1 MQLPEGSILF
11 IIIWGFVVFL
21 LWNFYHFS
29 QALRKTTFLVLAGL
43 ATAALAGGIQ
53 YLRSRQQPPLPQG
66 RVGILIFP
74 FVEKSGHANGSI
86 TAASLAIAEM
96 IGAHLQQ
103 TRGTPFYVIPTT
115 ALFEVANRDSL
126 IYIEY
131 AQQLARVAGLQV
143 IGFGSYQQIPGEPAN
158 HHEDWSA
165 EFQLVDLR
173 HRRTPAKTRLNLPE
187 RMTSLPALA
196 AETAAAILQTAAKKA
211 APPLPV
217 IWQNQLDAVILQN
230 YYAAKLALATDQTG
244 TALQQARAWWQ
255 ADTSRAPWAGLYVQA
270 FLAQLRRQ
278 AVTEKE
284 WGDSLRFILPI
295 AQRAAAMDSV
305 GSASAR
311 QLGEIFI
318 RLKKWDAAEQ
328 ALRLARRRDS
338 TDSKIYLLLAQL
350 HPSRWQGWGF
360 QNELEF
366 YQQARALNPLDV
378 AAGLAAADY
387 QWRENRTAP
396 AMEILEHLL
405 RLNPHHVDVLMSLG
419 RIYVAQN
426 NETKI
431 FAIYE
436 HILKMAPDNA
446 DAYYNLGIV
455 YYHHQDFDNALK
467 FFERA
472 IKLNDHA
479 EARLYLAS
487 IYERRGDSAQA
498 IRYLRERIRLSRG
511 DDDKYAAEARY
522 QLYKILLARGEIPAH
537 LKPDS
542 LMSFD
547 YQNR

>member
-29 QALRKTTFLVLAGL
+29 QALRKTTFLVLAAL

-66 RVGILIFP
+66 RAGILIFP
-74 FVEKSGHANGSI
+74 FVEKSGPANGGI

-131 AQQLARVAGLQV
+131 AQQLARGAGLQV

-165 EFQLVDLR
+165 EFHLVDLR
-173 HRRTPAKTRLNLPE
+173 HRGMPAKTRLNLPE

-196 AETAAAILQTAAKKA
+196 AETAAAILQTAAKNA

-217 IWQNQLDAVILQN
+217 IWQNQLDAGILQN

-244 TALQQARAWWQ
+244 TALRQARAWWQ
-255 ADTSRAPWAGLYVQA
+255 ADTSRAQWAGLYVQA
-270 FLAQLRRQ
+270 FLAQLRRH

-311 QLGEIFI
+311 QLGEILI
-318 RLKKWDAAEQ
+318 RLKKWNDAEQ
-328 ALRLARRRDS
+328 ALRLAYRRDS
-338 TDSKIYLLLAQL
+338 TDSKLYLLLAQL

-396 AMEILEHLL
+396 AMEILEHLR

-431 FAIYE
+431 FAVYE
-436 HILKMAPDNA
+436 HILRMAPDNA

-487 IYERRGDSAQA
+487 IYERRGDSTQA

-537 LKPDS
+537 LQPDS
-542 LMSFD
+542 LK
-547 YQNR
+547 